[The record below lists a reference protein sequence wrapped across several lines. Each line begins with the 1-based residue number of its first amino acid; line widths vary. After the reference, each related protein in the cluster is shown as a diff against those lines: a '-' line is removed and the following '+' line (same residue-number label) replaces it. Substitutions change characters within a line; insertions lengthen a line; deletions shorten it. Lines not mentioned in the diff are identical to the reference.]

1 MNAAVDLEAIEAAIL
16 SAPPKEV
23 APLPDPATVVTLPE
37 ILPPGAP
44 PEPAR
49 ELMTLD
55 EFSAGWGMVHHM
67 AGGVLSTRIGAPV
80 PLGEQGMSETG
91 REACKAAYEL
101 ARDHAP
107 FLLNKSNGTFGKI
120 AAIAMHGFTC
130 VQLIRA
136 AQVEAHRPAAP
147 AFSTTRKEAA

>member
-23 APLPDPATVVTLPE
+23 APLPDPATVVTVPE
-37 ILPPGAP
+37 VLPPQAP
-44 PEPAR
+44 PEPAD

-67 AGGVLSTRIGAPV
+67 AGGVLTTRIGAPV
-80 PLGEQGMSETG
+80 ALGEQGMCETG
-91 REACKAAYEL
+91 REACKASYEL

-107 FLLNKSNGTFGKI
+107 FLLKKSNGTFGKI
-120 AAIAMHGFTC
+120 AAVAMHGFTC
-130 VQLIRA
+130 VQLVRV
-136 AQVEAHRPAAP
+136 AQVEARQPAPEFKSA
-147 AFSTTRKEAA
+147 RKEAA